1 MFDSILLLQ
10 IRKTAKVKQKQLV
23 QTLKQST
30 MLLFF
35 PAAAINSS
43 WISLQDCRQ
52 KFRAV
57 LVEAT
62 LKLDEQVKRIGRAVD
77 DSKPYW
83 EARKAARQVRTCS
96 VQQAGDASPEVVRQV
111 IARASLAAD

>member
-1 MFDSILLLQ
+1 M
-10 IRKTAKVKQKQLV
+10 
-23 QTLKQST
+23 
-30 MLLFF
+30 
-35 PAAAINSS
+35 
-43 WISLQDCRQ
+43 LQDCRQ

-83 EARKAARQVRTCS
+83 EARKAARQVRTRS
-96 VQQAGDASPEVVRQV
+96 MEEAGDEKAPPSHPRGRQT
-111 IARASLAAD
+111 SECEGKLSSGLAARSLKGSARIYLKGAPSRDAYF